1 MAIQRLQIIIIV
13 ALIAVC
19 LVAEWRFPSS
29 RASVAT
35 EAEHWAGNH
44 IRLLRQQRPTSSAPR
59 YSNDIGLSVAG
70 MLLFRFSASA
80 EG

>member
-29 RASVAT
+29 RASVAA
-35 EAEHWAGNH
+35 EAEHWAGNQ
-44 IRLLRQQRPTSSAPR
+44 IRLLRQQRPTSTAPSF
-59 YSNDIGLSVAG
+59 SNGIGLSVAWSSSVQCLG
-70 MLLFRFSASA
+70 
-80 EG
+80 